1 MLLIL
6 SIRLKLDMQDKA
18 DSPLIETAGECSLC
32 LFNMIIFGM
41 ATPYLHN
48 GTLNIEDENG
58 EVCRECSLLYKSMGK
73 DHIPSTSQKAGLTG
87 LNKTLLFVSTTA
99 ISKLVF

>member
-1 MLLIL
+1 
-6 SIRLKLDMQDKA
+6 MQDKA

-32 LFNMIIFGM
+32 LFNMVIFGM

-58 EVCRECSLLYKSMGK
+58 EVCSVTYKS
-73 DHIPSTSQKAGLTG
+73 GLAWLLGRVCTKSMFKKIG
-87 LNKTLLFVSTTA
+87 LFMS
-99 ISKLVF
+99 